1 MIDCALRLVAGLMLL
16 VVSGCMHMAAVDSPP
31 KSPDRCCTHGERYPR
46 WLVAII
52 EPTGPVTGRIFARI
66 SSRRGYLSS
75 QNGAFARMMSVLS
88 PLDIILVKNGGSLSS
103 NNIPGHFSH
112 AIVYLGPDREL
123 RQLGVWRDKAANVHR
138 TAIRAGKTM
147 IEADARGVHLST
159 PASIMN
165 TDRLLVLRPEFA
177 GRQCRLRTTVAFLEH
192 LGTPFDFSFDSSE
205 DTRLFCTELI
215 DHVAP
220 DLGLPSRTFYGR
232 PTIFP
237 DHLAEAATR
246 PGSRLQPVL
255 YLKGDSSGWRAAD
268 SRELR
273 ADVAKAWSR

>member
-1 MIDCALRLVAGLMLL
+1 MAR
-16 VVSGCMHMAAVDSPP
+16 VS
-31 KSPDRCCTHGERYPR
+31 
-46 WLVAII
+46 W
-52 EPTGPVTGRIFARI
+52 
-66 SSRRGYLSS
+66 RRGYLSS
-75 QNGAFARMMSVLS
+75 QNGAFVRMISVLS
-88 PLDIILVKNGGSLSS
+88 PLDIILVRNGGSLSS
-103 NNIPGHFSH
+103 NNIPGLFSH
-112 AIVYLGPDREL
+112 AVVYLGPDRGL
-123 RQLGVWRDKAANVHR
+123 QRLGVWRDEAANVHR
-138 TAIRAGKTM
+138 VAIRGGKTM

-177 GRQCRLRTTVAFLEH
+177 GRQCRLRTTLALLEH
-192 LGTPFDFSFDSSE
+192 LGTPFDFSFNSSE
-205 DTRLFCTELI
+205 NTRLFCTELI

-220 DLGLPSRTFYGR
+220 ELGLPSRTFYGR

-246 PGSRLQPVL
+246 PGSRLQAVL

-273 ADVAKAWSR
+273 ADVARAWSR